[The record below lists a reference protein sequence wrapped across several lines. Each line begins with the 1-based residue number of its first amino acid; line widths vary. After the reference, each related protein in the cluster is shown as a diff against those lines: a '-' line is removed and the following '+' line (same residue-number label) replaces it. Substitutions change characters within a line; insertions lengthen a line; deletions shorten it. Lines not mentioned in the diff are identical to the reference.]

1 METLAFPA
9 EPVSCY
15 AGQSNRT
22 IFMIDGEFVKKR
34 IMQLR
39 SFFLDGRNLRSYCLK
54 HLSPTDILQQ
64 LYYYDAI
71 PFNGYGEHPMTG
83 FVDFSH
89 TPLVDKKNRFLK
101 SIKNTRDFAVRLG
114 CSSWSSG
121 EWMLD
126 NGKLGELAAG
136 EINWGDIDPKD
147 IYPNIRQKGVTVLM
161 GIDAAAIAFK
171 RLADK
176 VVILGNDME
185 LAPVA
190 QVLKSTGIKVYLD
203 PMWTKASDA
212 LREAVDGVSNQ
223 LPRPP
228 RDMNGHKVHVYDDI
242 KDVRH
247 TTHRPSQISTSG
259 ANPAAYAPHIAPVM
273 HRHETIV
280 GD

>member
-83 FVDFSH
+83 HIDFSH

-101 SIKNTRDFAVRLG
+101 SIKNARDFVVRLG

-126 NGKLGELAAG
+126 NSKLGELAAG
-136 EINWGDIDPKD
+136 EIGWDDIDPKD

-223 LPRPP
+223 LPRPS
-228 RDMNGHKVHVYDDI
+228 RDMNGHKVHVYDDV
-242 KDVRH
+242 KDVRY
-247 TTHRPSQISTSG
+247 TAHRPSQSSTAE